1 MFDVQFN
8 STNLPV
14 ENALQVKKW
23 DAKKKAENKAQIK
36 KWMKPSD
43 EKFAAYKKEHGFVF
57 CMISALTF
65 LVSFKYNKM
74 YYSHFYSFGMFKA
87 NWSDENHYR
96 KIHTW
101 YTMIHMFLVDL
112 GLIVIGIAGLISV
125 DFMANQ
131 LYITFIETVVLSIID
146 IVLGAIELYKLKEY
160 LAYTGKSKTAASSR
174 AKVSNALIDDD
185 DDPAAKKKAGLS
197 AFYNEFD

>member
-1 MFDVQFN
+1 
-8 STNLPV
+8 
-14 ENALQVKKW
+14 
-23 DAKKKAENKAQIK
+23 
-36 KWMKPSD
+36 
-43 EKFAAYKKEHGFVF
+43 
-57 CMISALTF
+57 
-65 LVSFKYNKM
+65 
-74 YYSHFYSFGMFKA
+74 
-87 NWSDENHYR
+87 
-96 KIHTW
+96 
-101 YTMIHMFLVDL
+101 MIHMFLVDL

>member
-1 MFDVQFN
+1 
-8 STNLPV
+8 
-14 ENALQVKKW
+14 
-23 DAKKKAENKAQIK
+23 
-36 KWMKPSD
+36 
-43 EKFAAYKKEHGFVF
+43 
-57 CMISALTF
+57 
-65 LVSFKYNKM
+65 M

-131 LYITFIETVVLSIID
+131 LYICFIETVVLSILD
-146 IVLGAIELYKLKEY
+146 IILGAIELYKLKEY
-160 LAYTGKSKTAASSR
+160 LSYTGIKKPVSKSR
-174 AKVSNALIDDD
+174 A
-185 DDPAAKKKAGLS
+185 
-197 AFYNEFD
+197 